1 MFTSLLGFDIYHTTH
16 SISLSLAPAPP
27 ERPRRRYVENPEIPA
42 EPNFDAKNSW
52 KRRFAGK
59 PELPTEPNFDAQN
72 KQNEKYNGNSKM
84 TAQPNFNA
92 KNSWKSSVSNPK

>member
-1 MFTSLLGFDIYHTTH
+1 MCIGMNLQGATSENILTLQIDI
-16 SISLSLAPAPP
+16 I
-27 ERPRRRYVENPEIPA
+27 ENPEIPA

-52 KRRFAGK
+52 KRRLAGK